1 MSPTKK
7 TTQKSPLNFE
17 LLKFN
22 RINTQFSVVFCV
34 AHRAVGSFF
43 IAGVRVFYIK
53 FHHVLLRVG
62 VNKFVS
68 CAKWLGFLVSLIMAS
83 GQAIESYYFRDPPGG
98 MVFYAF
104 FSDLNP
110 NMGFEFE
117 AVFDHICTTFRD
129 PVQ

>member
-1 MSPTKK
+1 M
-7 TTQKSPLNFE
+7 
-17 LLKFN
+17 
-22 RINTQFSVVFCV
+22 

-62 VNKFVS
+62 INKFVS